1 MPSFDVV
8 SDFDAH
14 EASNGVDQANREV
27 TTRFDFKGTGS
38 KFELED
44 AVISLTTQSDFQLKQ
59 MMDILHQKLSK
70 RGIDLG
76 CLEEQEPEF
85 SGSEARQKGIMR
97 RGIDTDRAR
106 KLVKQIKA
114 AKLKVQTAIQGD
126 KLRVSGKKR
135 DDLQSVIA
143 MLKESD
149 IGLPLQYENF
159 RD

>member
-27 TTRFDFKGTGS
+27 NTRFDFKGTGS
-38 KFELED
+38 KYVLED
-44 AVISLTTQSDFQLKQ
+44 QLITLTTQSDFQLKQ
-59 MMDILHQKLSK
+59 MLDILHQKLSK
-70 RGIDLG
+70 RGVDIA
-76 CLEEQEPEF
+76 CLDEQDPEVTADA
-85 SGSEARQKGIMR
+85 ARQHVILR
-97 RGIDTDRAR
+97 RGIDADRAR
-106 KLVKQIKA
+106 KLVKKIKA
-114 AKLKVQTAIQGD
+114 AKLKVQAAIQGD

-135 DDLQSVIA
+135 DDLQSVIS
-143 MLKESD
+143 MLKDAD

>member
-44 AVISLTTQSDFQLKQ
+44 SVILLTSQSDFQLKQ
-59 MMDILHQKLSK
+59 MMDILHQKLAK
-70 RGIDLG
+70 RGIDIG
-76 CLEEQEPEF
+76 CLDAQEPEF
-85 SGSEARQKGIMR
+85 SGSEARQRVIMR

-114 AKLKVQTAIQGD
+114 AKLKVQAAIQGD
-126 KLRVSGKKR
+126 KLRVTGKKR
-135 DDLQSVIA
+135 DDLQAVIA

>member
-44 AVISLTTQSDFQLKQ
+44 AIISLTTQSDFQLKQ

-85 SGSEARQKGIMR
+85 SGSEARQKVIMR

-114 AKLKVQTAIQGD
+114 AKLKVQAAIQGD